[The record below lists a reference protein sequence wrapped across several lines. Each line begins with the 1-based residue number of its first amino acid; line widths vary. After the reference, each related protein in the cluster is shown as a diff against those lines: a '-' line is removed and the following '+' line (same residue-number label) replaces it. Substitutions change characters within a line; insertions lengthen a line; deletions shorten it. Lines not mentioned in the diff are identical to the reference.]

1 MTLNGGMQSRD
12 DASAYVTEHG
22 VLRLGDALRS
32 HRSRPG
38 AGPVAISLAVHALA
52 VGAFFYAS
60 AARADHAIKYQ
71 TIAIHLVSP
80 PPTEKGPPQPVETT
94 SAVVTAP
101 KVEPKKAEPKVTKPK
116 VETQSAENKKVV
128 SKPTTAKPA
137 QGARPKPGPVGGEGL
152 NIVQEGVA
160 FAYPEYTNNVI
171 RKLIQYFRWEGT
183 ANLTAEV
190 SFRIRPDGSISG
202 IELLRSSG
210 NTAFDLA
217 ATDAVENAGRQKAMG
232 PLPKNWQGPY
242 LPIRFTFAPNN

>member
-1 MTLNGGMQSRD
+1 MR
-12 DASAYVTEHG
+12 AEHG
-22 VLRLGDALRS
+22 VLRLGDAIRD
-32 HRSRPG
+32 HRARPG
-38 AGPVAISLAVHALA
+38 LGPIAISVVVHALA
-52 VGAFFYAS
+52 IGAFFVAS
-60 AARADHAIKYQ
+60 ASRDSHAIKYQ

-80 PPTEKGPPQPVETT
+80 PPTVKGPPQPVETT

-101 KVEPKKAEPKVTKPK
+101 KTETKKVEPTAVKPK
-116 VETQSAENKKVV
+116 VQTQSALDQKVV

-160 FAYPEYTNNVI
+160 FAYPEYTSNVI
-171 RKLIQYFRWEGT
+171 RKLLQYFRWEGT

-190 SFRIRPDGSISG
+190 SFNIRRDGSIVG

-210 NTAFDLA
+210 NTVFDLA

-232 PLPKNWQGPY
+232 ALPKGWQGDR